1 MDQALF
7 DHLLDD
13 AAKVAVADPKTQG
26 QLIHLGLEGPIFI
39 AMLQKMRSE
48 AFLDRIMKV
57 GRSQIVDLV
66 QFLSQG
72 LGRRAQKGWIKQ
84 EALLKV
90 LGWELDD

>member
-1 MDQALF
+1 M
-7 DHLLDD
+7 
-13 AAKVAVADPKTQG
+13 QG

-72 LGRRAQKGWIKQ
+72 LGRRVQEGWIKQ

-90 LGWELDD
+90 LGWELATDSLRYRSCSFNLGVKELRS

>member
-1 MDQALF
+1 
-7 DHLLDD
+7 
-13 AAKVAVADPKTQG
+13 
-26 QLIHLGLEGPIFI
+26 
-39 AMLQKMRSE
+39 MLQKMRSE

-57 GRSQIVDLV
+57 SRSQIVDLV

>member
-1 MDQALF
+1 M
-7 DHLLDD
+7 
-13 AAKVAVADPKTQG
+13 AVADPKTQG
-26 QLIHLGLEGPIFI
+26 QLIHLGLEGPVFI
-39 AMLQKMRSE
+39 TMFQKMCSE
-48 AFLDRIMKV
+48 ALLDRIMKV

-84 EALLKV
+84 EAFLKV